1 MKQRWLWIIAGLA
14 LGAGLLWFSLRSV
27 SFAEAFEHI
36 AAADSLYLTL
46 AVALAAAF
54 IAIKTLRWTVLLR
67 PIAPLRFGELHAPVY
82 VGAALNAG
90 VSHIGEIMRA
100 RMLQRGRKLPLAS
113 ILASVGLERVLD
125 MVAMLVLLSYLFI
138 AGGGQFSPMLAAA
151 ARVAALLAGVAAL
164 AVIAVA
170 MWPNRCRA
178 ILERLSARLA
188 ERRRHWIGTQFDAV
202 AAGFRA
208 IGSARLLVLALLGSL
223 AQWCTIAASIWC
235 CMRAVGVT
243 LDTAA
248 PVAVLVLLVIGFTLP
263 TAPGY
268 VGTTQVV
275 FTLALGI
282 FGVPAASAFAGS
294 VLYTVFVVGPMV
306 VVGLACLLR
315 YFARGSTH
323 PPHGMQNG
331 PHREA
336 DQPGSP

>member
-14 LGAGLLWFSLRSV
+14 LGAGLLWYSLRSV
-27 SFAEAFEHI
+27 SFAEAFAQI

-46 AVALAAAF
+46 AVALSATF
-54 IAIKTLRWTVLLR
+54 MAIKTQRWTVLLR

-90 VSHIGEIMRA
+90 VSHIGEIVRA
-100 RMLQRGRKLPLAS
+100 RMLQRGRKLSLAS
-113 ILASVGLERVLD
+113 ILASVGLERTLD
-125 MVAMLVLLSYLFI
+125 MVAMLMLLSYLFI
-138 AGGGQFSPMLAAA
+138 GGGHFSPMLAAA

-170 MWPNRCRA
+170 MWPDRCRA
-178 ILERLSARLA
+178 LLERLTARLA
-188 ERRRHWIGTQFDAV
+188 PRRRQWIGSQFDGV

-208 IGSARLLVLALLGSL
+208 VGSARLLVLALLGSL
-223 AQWCTIAASIWC
+223 AQWCAIAASIWC

-268 VGTTQVV
+268 VGTTQLV

-294 VLYTVFVVGPMV
+294 VLYTAFVVGPMV
-306 VVGLACLLR
+306 VIGLACLLR
-315 YFARGSTH
+315 YLMHGPTQ
-323 PPHGMQNG
+323 PPHSLQNG
-331 PHREA
+331 RQRPA

>member
-1 MKQRWLWIIAGLA
+1 ML
-14 LGAGLLWFSLRSV
+14 S
-27 SFAEAFEHI
+27 
-36 AAADSLYLTL
+36 
-46 AVALAAAF
+46 AVF
-54 IAIKTLRWTVLLR
+54 MAIKTLRWTVLLR

-82 VGAALNAG
+82 AGAALNAG
-90 VSHIGEIMRA
+90 VSHIGEIVRA

-125 MVAMLVLLSYLFI
+125 MVAMLVLLSYLFVS
-138 AGGGQFSPMLAAA
+138 GGGYLSAMLEAA

-170 MWPNRCRA
+170 MWPDRCRA
-178 ILERLSARLA
+178 ILERLTARLS
-188 ERRRHWIGTQFDAV
+188 ERQRHWIGNQFEAV

-208 IGSARLLVLALLGSL
+208 VGSARLLALALLGSL
-223 AQWCTIAASIWC
+223 AQWFTIAASIWC

-248 PVAVLVLLVIGFTLP
+248 PVAVLVLLVIGLTLP

-282 FGVPAASAFAGS
+282 FGVAAPSAFAGS

-306 VVGLACLLR
+306 VIGLACLLR
-315 YFARGSTH
+315 HFVSGSN
-323 PPHGMQNG
+323 GLQNG
-331 PHREA
+331 PQREA